1 MYFKNT
7 VFCYDSEFYYSNT
20 CIFKCRLINK
30 TPKTFTHGIK
40 EGQSQTF
47 KGHGRLLKENQNEE
61 EKK

>member
-1 MYFKNT
+1 MILNSTT
-7 VFCYDSEFYYSNT
+7 VIHVSLNAA
-20 CIFKCRLINK
+20 RLINK